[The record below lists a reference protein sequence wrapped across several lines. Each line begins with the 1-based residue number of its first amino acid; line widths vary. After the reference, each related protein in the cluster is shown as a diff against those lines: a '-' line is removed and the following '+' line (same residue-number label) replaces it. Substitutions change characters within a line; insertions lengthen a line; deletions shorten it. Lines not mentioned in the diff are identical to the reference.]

1 MASGPTRYGH
11 WIGSETHRIHM
22 VVTLPV
28 NAENH
33 RQTSGEQLL
42 EPYSLEHWPGKVE
55 SMMPKFIERSLNVFG
70 RMSTMR

>member
-1 MASGPTRYGH
+1 
-11 WIGSETHRIHM
+11 M

-42 EPYSLEHWPGKVE
+42 EPYLLEHWPGKVE
-55 SMMPKFIERSLNVFG
+55 SRMPKFTERSLNVFG